1 MCMCQLDCQV
11 VSELYLEN
19 RWPAKND
26 PLSPEEKH
34 SQVFSFSQVSMPRK
48 IKTYSNHLNT
58 GLVRYSDGMVRYS
71 NDGLKTGLKKAWLWS
86 KMSGI

>member
-1 MCMCQLDCQV
+1 MCAVVSVMCMCQLGCLV

-48 IKTYSNHLNT
+48 IKVPSAEIKLAIWH
-58 GLVRYSDGMVRYS
+58 
-71 NDGLKTGLKKAWLWS
+71 
-86 KMSGI
+86 